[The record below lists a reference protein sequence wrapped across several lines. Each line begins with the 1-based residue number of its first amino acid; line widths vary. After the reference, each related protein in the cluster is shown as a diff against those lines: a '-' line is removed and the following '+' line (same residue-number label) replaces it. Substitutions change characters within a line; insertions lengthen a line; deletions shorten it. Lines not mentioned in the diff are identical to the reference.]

1 MSTLVLRVDGS
12 EQIGYGHAVRC
23 LALAQAW
30 RDKGGTVSVVCACLP
45 PAVRKEFIKEQ
56 VQIIDLPQ
64 ADSATALMLKAFE
77 SAEWVVFDS
86 YDLPGATR
94 DLARVRA
101 SHVGMIDDFSRS
113 ARPVDVDLLID
124 QNLGATET
132 SYASDR
138 IGSLA
143 LGPEFA
149 LLRRC
154 FGSPGELRRPVDTK
168 RLNILVSLGGSRR
181 PEIAK
186 AMVRTTRVLTDLGHQ
201 VTAVGPDFGP
211 SDRKFN
217 LLPQLLPDFDL
228 AISAAGSTVW
238 ELLWAGVPLVVIPI
252 TDNQVPIASHL
263 AGVGAAEHLPT
274 TMAKFSTTLQETAI
288 ALINNPER
296 RVQMTARGRNLVD
309 GLGAQRVVKIMKA
322 LTP

>member
-1 MSTLVLRVDGS
+1 MSTLVLRVDSS

-30 RDKGGTVSVVCACLP
+30 RDQGGSASVVCTCLP

-56 VQIIDLPQ
+56 VQIIDLPK
-64 ADSATALMLKAFE
+64 AETATALMLEAFE

-94 DLARVRA
+94 DLARSRA
-101 SHVGMIDDFSRS
+101 SCVGMIDDFSRS

-124 QNLGATET
+124 QNLGAVDTT
-132 SYASDR
+132 YASDR
-138 IGSLA
+138 IGSLV

-154 FGSPGELRRPVDTK
+154 FGPPEQLRRSVDTK
-168 RLNILVSLGGSRR
+168 GLNILVSLGGSRR

-186 AMVRTTRVLTDLGHQ
+186 AIVQTIRVLTDLGHQ

-211 SDRKFN
+211 SETKFN
-217 LLPQLLPDFDL
+217 QLPQLLPDFDL

-252 TDNQVPIASHL
+252 AENQIPIASHL
-263 AGVGAAEHLPT
+263 ADVGAAELLPS
-274 TMAKFSTTLQETAI
+274 TMANFNTTLQETAI
-288 ALINNPER
+288 ALINNPKER
-296 RVQMTARGRNLVD
+296 IQMTARSRDLVD
-309 GLGAQRVVKIMKA
+309 GLGAQRVVKTMKA

>member
-23 LALAQAW
+23 LALVQAW
-30 RDKGGTVSVVCACLP
+30 RDQGGSASVVCACLP
-45 PAVRKEFIKEQ
+45 KAVRKEFIKEQ

-101 SHVGMIDDFSRS
+101 PRVGMIDDFSRS
-113 ARPVDVDLLID
+113 VRPVDVDLLID

-132 SYASDR
+132 SYASDH

-186 AMVRTTRVLTDLGHQ
+186 AMVRTTRVLTNLGHQ

-211 SDRKFN
+211 SDRTFN

-238 ELLWAGVPLVVIPI
+238 ELLWAGVPLVAIPI
-252 TDNQVPIASHL
+252 AENQVPIASHL
-263 AGVGAAEHLPT
+263 AEVGAAEHLPV
-274 TMAKFSTTLQETAI
+274 TMPDFRTALLETAV
-288 ALINNPER
+288 ALINNPDR
-296 RVQMTARGRNLVD
+296 RAQMAVNGRDLVD
-309 GLGAQRVVKIMKA
+309 GLGAQRAVKKMRL
-322 LTP
+322 LTS